1 MSPIFLLHMSIVIF
15 FVRPGA
21 GELHALAF
29 GSLLAEIKE
38 VGVDEFTA
46 IIGVDATQP
55 EGQSLLDLP
64 KRLDDPKLSFTHDRL
79 SFHPAGCDIDAV

>member
-15 FVRPGA
+15 FVRPG
-21 GELHALAF
+21 ELHALAF
-29 GSLLAEIKE
+29 GSLLAKIKE